1 MGKQDDLRAIG
12 AFLEEAAEYGLEAE
26 VIYTALRHIQ
36 EDPST
41 SVTVAMQI
49 AMDEW
54 IK

>member
-1 MGKQDDLRAIG
+1 MGKQDDLRTIG
-12 AFLEEAAEYGLEAE
+12 AFLEEAVEYGLEAE
-26 VIYTALRHIQ
+26 VIYTALKHVQ